1 MFRYIARRLLYMIPM
16 LLGISIVSFFI
27 MQLAPGSFLDQFRM
41 SPQIRPETLEAMARQ
56 FGLDKPPAVQYLIWL
71 KNMVLHG
78 DMGRSFAYNAPVAYL
93 IASRALNTILLTV
106 SASFVAWLIAIPIGI
121 YSAVR
126 QYSVGDRI
134 FSFLSYVGLSIPN
147 FFLALIILYLVVV
160 YRWPLPVGGATSIDY
175 AWMTWSERV
184 VDRIQHLIIP
194 VLVLSTSQVASVS
207 RYMRAQLLDQLHQD
221 YVRTARAKGLPERS
235 VIYKHALRNAL
246 NPLIT
251 LFGFDLGSILSG
263 AALTEQVTNYPGLGK
278 LILGAVLS
286 RDYWLVMGSLLVGGA
301 LLVIGNLVADVLLA
315 VVDPRIR
322 YD

>member
-1 MFRYIARRLLYMIPM
+1 MCRYIARRLLYLIPM

-56 FGLDKPPAVQYLIWL
+56 FGLDQPPLVQYLVWL
-71 KNMVLHG
+71 KNMVFHG
-78 DMGRSFAYNAPVAYL
+78 DMGRSFSYNAPVAYL
-93 IASRALNTILLTV
+93 IGSRALNTILLTV
-106 SASFVAWLIAIPIGI
+106 SASLLAWIIAIPIGI

-134 FSFLSYVGLSIPN
+134 FSFFSYVGLSIPN
-147 FFLALIILYLVVV
+147 FFLALILLYLVVV
-160 YRWPLPVGGATSIDY
+160 YQWPLPVGGATSIDY
-175 AWMTWSERV
+175 AWMTWPERV
-184 VDRIQHLIIP
+184 VDRIRHLIIP
-194 VLVLSTSQVASVS
+194 VAVLATSQIASVS
-207 RYMRAQLLDQLHQD
+207 RYMRAQLLDQLRQD

-251 LFGFDLGSILSG
+251 LFGFDLGMILSG

-301 LLVIGNLVADVLLA
+301 LLVIGNLIADVLLA
-315 VVDPRIR
+315 VSDPRIR

>member
-1 MFRYIARRLLYMIPM
+1 MFRYIARRLLYLIPM

-56 FGLDKPPAVQYLIWL
+56 FGLDKPPVVQYLVWL

-78 DMGRSFAYNAPVAYL
+78 DMGRSFSYNAPVAYL
-93 IASRALNTILLTV
+93 IGSRAWNTILLTV
-106 SASFVAWLIAIPIGI
+106 SASLVAWLIAIPIGI

-126 QYSVGDRI
+126 QYSLGDRV
-134 FSFLSYVGLSIPN
+134 FSFISYVGLSIPN
-147 FFLALIILYLVVV
+147 FFLALILLYLVVV
-160 YRWPLPVGGATSIDY
+160 NQWPLPVGGATSIEY
-175 AWMTWSERV
+175 AWMTWPERV

-194 VLVLSTSQVASVS
+194 VLVLGTAQMASVS

-221 YVRTARAKGLPERS
+221 YVRTARAKGLRERA

-251 LFGFDLGSILSG
+251 LLGFDLGTILSG

-315 VVDPRIR
+315 LVDPRIR
-322 YD
+322 YE